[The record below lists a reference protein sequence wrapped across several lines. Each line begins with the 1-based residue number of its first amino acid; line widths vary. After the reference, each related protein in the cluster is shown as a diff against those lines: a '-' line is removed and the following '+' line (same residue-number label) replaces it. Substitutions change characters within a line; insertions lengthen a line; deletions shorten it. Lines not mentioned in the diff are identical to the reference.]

1 MRCLITAESRLP
13 SPAYLKERGVP
24 EHPRDLLNHACLL
37 HKFPATG
44 KIEHWP

>member
-1 MRCLITAESRLP
+1 VSDNSGIASSL
-13 SPAYLKERGVP
+13 PAYLKERGVP